1 MQILIRADA
10 STEIGSGH
18 IMRCL
23 TLADM
28 LRKEGA
34 TVYFVCRELK
44 GHLCRLIE
52 AKGYHCLRLSH
63 LKPTFDQQ
71 KDAQETLCLLEFN
84 GLKFDIVIIDHYLI
98 DSLWEQ
104 AVRTAIPNIMV
115 IDDLA
120 NRKHDC
126 DILLDQ
132 NYFKSFEIRY
142 DDLVPTGCNK
152 LLGLKYLLLRPEFYE
167 ENTVN
172 DKKCNPI
179 QDLLIFYGGSDPTN
193 ETVKVLEALDQIK
206 LTDLS
211 IHIVVGLSNANLKLI
226 ENRCRDRNFHF
237 YVQIDYLGQLMKKVD
252 LALGAGGVTMWE
264 RCYLGLPSII
274 TVVAENQKASTEA
287 AAEYGAV
294 WNLGWH
300 ENVKVSNL
308 VDTINNAIKNPD
320 ALNDMAIKAKQ
331 LLESDVKYQ
340 THPVVEAIINI
351 LR

>member
-10 STEIGSGH
+10 STELGSGH

-23 TLADM
+23 TFADM

-44 GHLCRLIE
+44 GHLCGLIE
-52 AKGYHCLRLSH
+52 AKGYHCLRLPH
-63 LKPTFDQQ
+63 LKQTFDQQ
-71 KDAQETLCLLEFN
+71 KDAQETLLLLEFN

-132 NYFKSFEIRY
+132 NYFKNFEIRY

-167 ENTVN
+167 ENTVI
-172 DKKCNPI
+172 DKKCKPI
-179 QDLLIFYGGSDPTN
+179 QDLLIFYGGSDLTN

-206 LTDLS
+206 LTDLT
-211 IHIVVGLSNANLKLI
+211 IRIVVGLSNANLKLI

-237 YVQIDYLGQLMKKVD
+237 YVQIDYLAQLMKKAD

-287 AAEYGAV
+287 AAKYGAV

-300 ENVKVSNL
+300 ENVTVSNL
-308 VDTINNAIKNPD
+308 VDIINNAIENPD
-320 ALNDMAIKAKQ
+320 VLKNMSIKAKQ
-331 LLESDVKYQ
+331 LLKSDVKYR
-340 THPVVEAIINI
+340 THPVIEAIINI